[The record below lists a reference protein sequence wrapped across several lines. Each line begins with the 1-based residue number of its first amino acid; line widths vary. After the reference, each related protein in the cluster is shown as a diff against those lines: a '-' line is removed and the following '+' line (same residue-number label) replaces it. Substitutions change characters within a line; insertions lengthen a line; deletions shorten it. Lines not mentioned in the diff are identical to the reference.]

1 MKKKILSL
9 CLVVALAATAVIG
22 GTLAYFT
29 DTDTETNV
37 FTAGD
42 IAIDIEEIFP
52 EDELMPGTATD
63 NNLQKEVYVK
73 NTGSNDA
80 YMWIEVLI
88 PAALDTPSDAS
99 QNDLHF
105 NYYDTYFDAYGSPVV
120 CSSAVAKAN
129 GYTGPQFVIN
139 EVNMGEVEMAD
150 ANGTN
155 VKYNRYLHYTEND
168 TAKAKNE
175 KTAALLAQVY
185 MDKDV
190 EQCTDDHANC
200 LVLKDGTHYTGS
212 WELVINAYGIQS
224 QGFDTIAEAINAYYE
239 AEVIK

>member
-29 DTDTETNV
+29 DTDTKTNT

-42 IAIDIEEIFP
+42 IKIAIDEIFP
-52 EDELMPGTATD
+52 EDELMPGAWD
-63 NNLQKEVYVK
+63 KNALQKEVYVE

-88 PAALDTPSDAS
+88 PAELDTPNDAS

-105 NYYDTYFDAYGSPVV
+105 NPYDSYQTSDGVKPMKGSVAAAAGYGNPV
-120 CSSAVAKAN
+120 AVTA
-129 GYTGPQFVIN
+129 
-139 EVNMGEVEMAD
+139 EVQMGSIEIDGV
-150 ANGTN
+150 T
-155 VKYNRYLHYTEND
+155 YNRYLEYIVDD
-168 TAKAKNE
+168 TAKKSGE

-185 MDKDV
+185 MDSHV
-190 EQCTDDHANC
+190 TQCEDASHNDC
-200 LVLKDGTHYTGS
+200 LVLQDGTHYTGA
-212 WELVINAYGIQS
+212 WELIINAYGIQS
-224 QGFDTIAEAINAYYE
+224 QGFDTIGEAINAYYDKT
-239 AEVIK
+239 VIQ